1 MQCDVVMCVMGFL
14 TTKSIRGT
22 DNVLETVVIFDL
34 HLTTLSDTHNKMSA
48 SSNVTD
54 QLKKLVL

>member
-1 MQCDVVMCVMGFL
+1 MQCVVVMCVMCFL

-22 DNVLETVVIFDL
+22 DNVLENVVIFDL
-34 HLTTLSDTHNKMSA
+34 QLTTLSDTHNKMSA

-54 QLKKLVL
+54 QLKKLAL